1 MRLRDKEVK
10 MPQSYDVSLV
20 GRVAL
25 VTGAARNL
33 PAVITREFV
42 EAGAAVAIADMAFE
56 DAATS
61 LAEEIRHAGGRTAFF
76 LADVSQREQVER
88 LVNQVTEVLGE
99 VDILINGAG
108 PFAMDP
114 FENLAEAVWDR
125 VMDANLKAVYLLS
138 RQVAPL
144 MAEKGWGRIINISAS
159 SADIRNHSVYGLAK
173 SALRFLTESLALEL
187 GPAITVNAIA
197 PGQIKESAPDIS
209 EFDPTFVERAIKW
222 TPTGRLV
229 TRRELA
235 RMMVLFCS
243 PAFDSVTGQTLVM
256 DGGWGIP
263 RW

>member
-1 MRLRDKEVK
+1 MAQTIEI
-10 MPQSYDVSLV
+10 SLE

-33 PAVITREFV
+33 PAVIAREFA
-42 EAGAAVAIADMAFE
+42 EAGAAVAINDVANEEQAQ
-56 DAATS
+56 A
-61 LAEEIRHAGGRTAFF
+61 LAGEIRGHGGRVEVFM
-76 LADVSQREQVER
+76 ADVSRWDQVAGLVEQVR
-88 LVNQVTEVLGE
+88 QTLGP

-114 FENLAEAVWDR
+114 FNDLAEADWDR
-125 VMDANLKAVYLLS
+125 VMDANLKAVYMLS
-138 RQVAPL
+138 RQVARE
-144 MAEKGWGRIINISAS
+144 MTARGWGRIINVSAG

-173 SALRFLTESLALEL
+173 SAVRFLTQSLAVEL

-197 PGQIKESAPDIS
+197 PGQIAESAPDIS
-209 EFDPTFVERAIKW
+209 EFDPTFIERALKW

-229 TRRELA
+229 TRREIA
-235 RMMVLFCS
+235 RMMLLFCS

>member
-1 MRLRDKEVK
+1 MSQTFEI
-10 MPQSYDVSLV
+10 SLA

-33 PAVITREFV
+33 PAVVAREFA
-42 EAGAAVAIADMAFE
+42 EAGASVAINDIANEEQARALAD
-56 DAATS
+56 
-61 LAEEIRHAGGRTAFF
+61 EIRESGGQADVFM
-76 LADVSQREQVER
+76 ADVSRQEAVVSLVRRVEQV
-88 LVNQVTEVLGE
+88 LGP

-114 FENLAEAVWDR
+114 FKDLAEADWNR

-138 RQVAPL
+138 RQVAEE
-144 MAEKGWGRIINISAS
+144 MTAHNWGRIINVSAG

-173 SALRFLTESLALEL
+173 SAVRFLTQSLAAEL

-197 PGQIKESAPDIS
+197 PGQIAESAPDIS
-209 EFDPTFVERAIKW
+209 EFDPTFIERAIQW

-229 TRRELA
+229 TRREIA
-235 RMMVLFCS
+235 RMMLLFCS

>member
-1 MRLRDKEVK
+1 
-10 MPQSYDVSLV
+10 MPQTIEISLE

-33 PAVITREFV
+33 PAVIAREFA
-42 EAGAAVAIADMAFE
+42 EAGAAVAINDVVNEEGARALAGEIRNLGGQAEAFIADISRG
-56 DAATS
+56 DAAAS
-61 LAEEIRHAGGRTAFF
+61 LVAKVRQTFG
-76 LADVSQREQVER
+76 S
-88 LVNQVTEVLGE
+88 

-108 PFAMDP
+108 PFAMAP
-114 FENLAEAVWDR
+114 FKDLDEADWDR
-125 VMDANLKAVYLLS
+125 VMDANLKAIYMLS
-138 RQVAPL
+138 RQVAGE
-144 MAEKGWGRIINISAS
+144 MTTRGWGRIINISAG

-173 SALRFLTESLALEL
+173 SAVRFLTQSLAAEL

-197 PGQIKESAPDIS
+197 PGQIAESAPDIA
-209 EFDPTFVERAIKW
+209 EFDPTFVERAIRW

-229 TRRELA
+229 TRREIA
-235 RMMVLFCS
+235 RMMLLFCS